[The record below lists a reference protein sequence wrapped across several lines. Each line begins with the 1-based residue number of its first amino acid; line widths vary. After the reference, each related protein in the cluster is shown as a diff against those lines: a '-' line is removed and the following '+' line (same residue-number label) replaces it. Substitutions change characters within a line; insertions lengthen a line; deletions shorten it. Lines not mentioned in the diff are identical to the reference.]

1 MATIRKADQHLLAQL
16 SQLALCNPFSPERLE
31 LEQSV
36 LGKDFHPEDITA
48 WNRNHAPT
56 EIERPN
62 VTRLAEVTRAVI
74 QRIQQ
79 DTAAGKSI
87 SDESL
92 QHYWNVS
99 TYALLYRHVVPL
111 PPAATMQ
118 PKTTAKTWP
127 AFEADYRGLVNLAG
141 LTEEHTQP
149 AAQLFSFLCQIHR
162 AFHNIFTFILGDSL
176 PSAKL
181 RASVWQSIF
190 TCDLQRYRNGLFARM
205 TDLPSLITGPSG
217 TGKEIVA
224 RAIGFSQFIP
234 FDPIKKCFPTTEH
247 TSFSPLN
254 LSAMSVNLIE
264 SELFGHRKGSF
275 TGAIADRKGWL
286 ELCEP
291 SGAVFLDE
299 IGELEPA
306 IQVKLLRVVQ
316 QRTFSR
322 TGETTERRFVGK
334 LIGATNRNLSDEMKA
349 GRFREDLYY
358 RLCADRIE
366 TPSLREQ
373 LDDRPEDLYSLTQH
387 LVRKIA
393 GGDSA
398 SLADQAVD
406 WIQTNLGPHYPW
418 RGNIR
423 ELEQCISSIMIRNE
437 YSPPES
443 LGSIHSA
450 ATSQWTAEAIEC
462 RLTADELLRRY
473 CTWSYHHTGG
483 YEAAAKILEIDR
495 RTVKA
500 KIVEPMLES
509 LRDNA
514 K

>member
-1 MATIRKADQHLLAQL
+1 MASIRKADQRLLAQL

-31 LEQSV
+31 LEHEV
-36 LGKDFHPEDITA
+36 LGDQFQPEDITA

-74 QRIQQ
+74 QRVQ
-79 DTAAGKSI
+79 DDAAAGKSI

-92 QHYWNVS
+92 KDYWNVA
-99 TYALLYRHVVPL
+99 TYALLYRHIVPL
-111 PPAATMQ
+111 PAAATMQ

-127 AFEADYRGLVNLAG
+127 AFVADYRKLVNLSG

-149 AAQLFSFLCQIHR
+149 AWQIFSFLCQIHR

-205 TDLPSLITGPSG
+205 TNLPSLITGPSG

-224 RAIGFSQFIP
+224 RAIGLSQFIP
-234 FDPIKKCFPTTEH
+234 FDPVKKCFPTTDES
-247 TSFSPLN
+247 SFSPLN
-254 LSAMSVNLIE
+254 LSAMSANLIE

-286 ELCEP
+286 ELCQP

-299 IGELEPA
+299 IGELDPA

-366 TPSLREQ
+366 TPSLRDQ
-373 LDDRPEDLYSLTQH
+373 LDDRPEDLHSLTQH
-387 LVRKIA
+387 LVRRIA
-393 GGDSA
+393 GDDLE
-398 SLADQAVD
+398 SLADQAIT
-406 WIQTNLGPHYPW
+406 WIETNLGPNYPW

-437 YSPPES
+437 YVPPES
-443 LGSIHSA
+443 LGSVYAS
-450 ATSQWTAEAIEC
+450 TSGEWTTEAIEC

-483 YEAAAKILEIDR
+483 YEAAAKILDIDR

-500 KIVEPMLES
+500 KIIEPMLEE
-509 LRDNA
+509 LRGSTP
-514 K
+514 